1 MKQKVLVAMVTL
13 MATVLAAGLAI
24 APSTEQ
30 APTNVEFRQASG
42 KINYMRIQQVG
53 ETFEPP
59 SDSIAIEVVIKID
72 TLPANA
78 FGFSVRNNANL
89 LSHQGM
95 LDILRDAFFN
105 NHPVTIEY
113 NIIPPKTN
121 GILLRASVQK

>member
-1 MKQKVLVAMVTL
+1 MLTL
-13 MATVLAAGLAI
+13 MATVLVAGLAV

-30 APTNVEFRQASG
+30 APTNVEFREDSG

-53 ETFEPP
+53 ETFGPP
-59 SDSIAIEVVIKID
+59 SDSIAVEVVIKLD

-78 FGFSVRNNANL
+78 FGFSLRNNANL
-89 LSHQGM
+89 ASHQGM

-113 NIIPPKTN
+113 NIIPSKTN

>member
-13 MATVLAAGLAI
+13 MATVLAAGLAV

-30 APTNVEFRQASG
+30 APTNVEFLEASG

-53 ETFEPP
+53 DTFGPP
-59 SDSIAIEVVIKID
+59 SDSVAVEVIIKLD

-78 FGFSVRNNANL
+78 FGFSLRNNANL
-89 LSHQGM
+89 PSHQGM

-113 NIIPPKTN
+113 NIIPPKMN
-121 GILLRASVQK
+121 GIIIRA